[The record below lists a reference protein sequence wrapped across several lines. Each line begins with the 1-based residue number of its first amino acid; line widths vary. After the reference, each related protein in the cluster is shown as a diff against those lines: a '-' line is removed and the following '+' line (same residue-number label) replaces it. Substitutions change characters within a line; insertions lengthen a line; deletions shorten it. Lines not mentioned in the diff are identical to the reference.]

1 LVRLTGKGTSA
12 GARVAATALRF
23 LGMGS
28 TYIPGGSSAM
38 QAMAPYVNNNATTDP
53 VRYARAQAVLEAA
66 PELGIGSP
74 TVGWLS
80 AAYRAMAGIAQPS
93 FTSKI
98 RQPLMLIAA
107 GRDEVVSTAAIE
119 EIALRLRAGSHLI
132 IAGARHELMM
142 EQDRYR
148 AQFWAA
154 FDAFVP
160 GTPLFK

>member
-1 LVRLTGKGTSA
+1 
-12 GARVAATALRF
+12 VALE
-23 LGMGS
+23 S
-28 TYIPGGSSAM
+28 
-38 QAMAPYVNNNATTDP
+38 YVNNNATSDP
-53 VRYARAQAVLEAA
+53 VRHARTKAVVEAA

-74 TVGWLS
+74 TVAWLN
-80 AAYRAMAGIAQPS
+80 AAYGAMGEIASPS
-93 FTSKI
+93 FAGKV

-119 EIALRLRAGSHLI
+119 DLAVRLRAGSHLI
-132 IAGARHELMM
+132 VAGARHELMM